1 MNREASRKQT
11 PIHCE
16 QMLAIVS
23 IPRLGKIGLAFTVL
37 CVFYLL
43 SFGPVCRLAI
53 RSGCSAAQLVTLDKF
68 YAPVILAAQSPLKPL
83 VSLYASIWGL
93 EIANSGNYST
103 PEPGEEIV
111 WFIRPPL

>member
-1 MNREASRKQT
+1 MKT
-11 PIHCE
+11 
-16 QMLAIVS
+16 
-23 IPRLGKIGLAFTVL
+23 GLALPVL

-43 SFGPVCRLAI
+43 SFGPVCRLAV
-53 RSGCSAAQLVTLDKF
+53 SGGWSAVELVTLDKV
-68 YAPVILAAQSPLKPL
+68 YAPVILTAQSPLEPL
-83 VSLYASIWGL
+83 VSFYASIWGL